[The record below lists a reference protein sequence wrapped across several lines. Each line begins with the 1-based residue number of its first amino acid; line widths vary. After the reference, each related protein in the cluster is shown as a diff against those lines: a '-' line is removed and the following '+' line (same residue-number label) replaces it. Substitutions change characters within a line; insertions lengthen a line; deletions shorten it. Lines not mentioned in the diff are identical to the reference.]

1 MNQSEKSIG
10 PEIRSLNNLLARHF
24 DRSYKTVIDDDVT
37 FIHCRILR
45 YIEKKSPEPVFQKDI
60 EKKFGIAKSTVTSTL
75 KLMEKKNLITRV
87 AVDYDDRL
95 KRLCLTDKG
104 KYVNDTMLANAIH
117 AEEQIRQGI
126 SAKEL
131 EQFFDVLER
140 IKHNVEET
148 VN

>member
-1 MNQSEKSIG
+1 MNQPEKNIG
-10 PEIRSLNNLLARHF
+10 PEIRCLSNLLARHF
-24 DRSYKTVIDDDVT
+24 DRGCKMVIDDDVT

-95 KRLCLTDKG
+95 KKLCLTDKG
-104 KYVNDTMLANAIH
+104 QYVNNTMLENAIH

-126 SAKEL
+126 SEKEL
-131 EQFFDVLER
+131 EQFFDILER

-148 VN
+148 ML